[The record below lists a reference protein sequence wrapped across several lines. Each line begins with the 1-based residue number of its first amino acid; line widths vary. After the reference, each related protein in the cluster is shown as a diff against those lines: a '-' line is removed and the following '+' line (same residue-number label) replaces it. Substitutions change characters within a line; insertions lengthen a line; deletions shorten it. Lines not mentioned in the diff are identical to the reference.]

1 MAKRYRATDIWK
13 KPFVKGLPAAYKLL
27 WFYLLDD
34 CDHAGIWQ
42 VDFEVAELRIGE
54 RLDAQEAIK
63 LFGDRIKVINCGSK
77 WFITDFIEFQYGE
90 LKENN
95 KVHKSVIDILKKNN
109 VGPCK
114 GQPSVLVDAKDKDK
128 EKDKDKDMVKDKEKE
143 IAPDFEE
150 YQQWTESILT
160 GNDWLFNDKVRNMNI
175 PIGENIQEFATSHL
189 ALLAKY
195 PKMKPTD
202 QNRFRISLIGHIQ
215 EKLKEGFKPDLTKS
229 KKRYNTSDL

>member
-13 KPFVKGLPAAYKLL
+13 KPFIKGLPASYKLL

-54 RLDAQEAIK
+54 RLDGQEAIK
-63 LFGDRIKVINCGSK
+63 LFGDKIQVMDNGAK

-90 LKENN
+90 LKETN
-95 KVHKSVIDILKKNN
+95 KVHKSVIDILRKNN
-109 VGPCK
+109 VGSCK

-128 EKDKDKDMVKDKEKE
+128 DKDKEMDKDKAKDN
-143 IAPDFEE
+143 APDFEE
-150 YQQWTESILT
+150 YEQWTTSILT
-160 GNDWLFNDKVRNMNI
+160 GNDWLFNDKVRNMNV
-175 PIGENIQEFATSHL
+175 PIGENLQEFANSHL

-202 QNRFRISLIGHIQ
+202 QNKFRISLIGHIQ
-215 EKLKEGFKPDLTKS
+215 EKLKEGFKPDQNKAR
-229 KKRYNTSDL
+229 KRYTTTDL